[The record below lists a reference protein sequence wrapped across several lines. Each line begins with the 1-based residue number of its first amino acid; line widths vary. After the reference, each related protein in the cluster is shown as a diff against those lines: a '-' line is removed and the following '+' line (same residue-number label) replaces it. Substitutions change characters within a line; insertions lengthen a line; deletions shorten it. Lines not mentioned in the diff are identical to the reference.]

1 MPVSFNGGTGS
12 TTINGNTGTFTVD
25 GTLGI
30 IPPTWT
36 TATRPAS
43 PVNGQQGWN
52 TDVGYEIYAGSWRT
66 VLAKA

>member
-1 MPVSFNGGTGS
+1 MPVKFIGGTGS

-43 PVNGQQGWN
+43 PVRGQQGWN
-52 TDVGYEIYAGSWRT
+52 TDVGYEIYGAGWQT
-66 VLAKA
+66 ILAKA